1 MTLDSLDPHFDNIIV
16 LAVNYVFESI
26 NFNVD
31 T

>member
-16 LAVNYVFESI
+16 LPVNYVFESI